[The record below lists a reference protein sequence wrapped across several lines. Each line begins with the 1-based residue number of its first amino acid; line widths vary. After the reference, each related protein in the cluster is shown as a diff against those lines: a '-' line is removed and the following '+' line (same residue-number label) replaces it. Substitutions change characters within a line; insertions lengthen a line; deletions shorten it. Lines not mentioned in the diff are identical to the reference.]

1 MTDLQGNMYQVTP
14 ASRGETWE
22 EAYRR
27 EIQASRDA
35 YRARYGWAATHVHPQ
50 ALDLNG
56 LQVTEEFIG
65 RGSLALWGAEEAEP
79 EPPPEN
85 GKEGVY
91 KCRRCEAE
99 PLPGHTAR
107 ACWHCGYG
115 GET

>member
-1 MTDLQGNMYQVTP
+1 VKYRPAGTHTGQGTLP
-14 ASRGETWE
+14 SC
-22 EAYRR
+22 
-27 EIQASRDA
+27 ID
-35 YRARYGWAATHVHPQ
+35 PQ